1 MSRRRL
7 NLNQDKVEEVS
18 DPFSVKDK
26 QEVFDPLS
34 VEDKQEV
41 FDQIRSD
48 IDKLIRQRHEIALD
62 ESSNISKK
70 NLEALVKY
78 NNSSP
83 LETKDKM
90 SDLRKDGEL
99 KDPEKDVSQ
108 SSPKKIK
115 KNLHELCSYHIT
127 DNRNPS
133 PVLDAKLYTINSLFL
148 LFKEILKYNLWNNE
162 LLIAKNHHGSEH
174 EMFMATWE
182 EEHGMRY
189 IVTFQQPEGQAIP
202 TRQFRAFFEGKP
214 SRTRPTHAQ
223 GTGVAVPM
231 PGLKVTT
238 AGKLYINSKGLI
250 FKIDLNSGGFKDK
263 FEKVVWPIYILNRCN
278 KALLAE
284 TIELCEISKNKPGR
298 KFIIKRDDIDIL
310 DSLFT
315 KEEKEQMLK
324 DNLLPE
330 SQAVIPLRH
339 DRSEEDDD
347 NFEITKLKGGKKSR
361 IKSREKAPRK
371 LDLSLCMDL
380 ESGLK
385 EKSDILFS
393 DEETSSS
400 FLDFDSL
407 APLMLPRSSEE
418 ELTST
423 REEEKELKFAKTS
436 ILERIPLSPIKRED
450 LNKNKS
456 PTTPSKLK
464 NRYNFLPLPVFHKE
478 DDSENLDPSLLL
490 SSHESEFP
498 ESPVAYDT
506 PKKQKPKE
514 CQFFTPE
521 KSSKPEE
528 SVLPPPILVGHSRI
542 VSS

>member
-108 SSPKKIK
+108 NSPKKIK

-133 PVLDAKLYTINSLFL
+133 PVLDAKLYTINSLSL
-148 LFKEILKYNLWNNE
+148 LFKEILKYNLCNNE

-298 KFIIKRDDIDIL
+298 KFVIKRDDIDIL

-339 DRSEEDDD
+339 DRSKEDDD
-347 NFEITKLKGGKKSR
+347 NFELTTKLKGKKKSR
-361 IKSREKAPRK
+361 KESREVAPKK
-371 LDLSLCMDL
+371 LDLSSCMDL
-380 ESGLK
+380 E
-385 EKSDILFS
+385 
-393 DEETSSS
+393 
-400 FLDFDSL
+400 FDSL
-407 APLMLPRSSEE
+407 VPLMLPKFSEKE

-423 REEEKELKFAKTS
+423 REEEKELKFSERS
-436 ILERIPLSPIKRED
+436 ILGRIPLSPIKREN

-456 PTTPSKLK
+456 PATPSKLN
-464 NRYNFLPLPVFHKE
+464 NRYSFLSLPVSHKE

-506 PKKQKPKE
+506 PKKQRTNE
-514 CQFFTPE
+514 RQFFTPE
-521 KSSKPEE
+521 KPSKPEE
-528 SVLPPPILVGHSRI
+528 PVLSPPILVGHSRI